1 MVPSMTQRNQSRIS
15 SSKHA
20 LAYIRISSQRQVNGE
35 SPETQLQAIN
45 NFAYN
50 SGIDI
55 VKTFYDEAKSGKNT
69 DRPAL
74 KELLQYAEKHKGDID
89 HVIVYKMNRASRD
102 MTSYVTGFLVP
113 LKRLG
118 ITIRS
123 ATEPTDDSVYGQFME
138 MFNVLVGQMDN
149 ETKRAFTVD
158 NMTNLSLQ
166 GWWQAPAMVGYDIHK
181 IPNEVGKLRPTLKP
195 NSMAPLVKQVLER
208 FSEGDITKAELT
220 RYAASIGLRSRYG
233 KKLSEDRIHAMI
245 KHAIYAGYV
254 ANRQTGWELV
264 DGKHEAIISRDTYEI
279 NQRLL
284 YGKRKRAG
292 EVRQKFNPDYPLKG
306 LVLCPNCTKPLYA
319 SAPKTGAGGK
329 SPRYHC
335 SRPQCKGKYKSIKA
349 DVMHDDFEKM
359 LQHIKPDDRLLAL
372 YKEVLITEA
381 ANQLGGLNGK
391 ISKARNQLDTIAENR
406 LSAIKKFNADQLT
419 VDEKTELVN
428 AYDDDKTTITDE
440 LRLLERQQTIRE
452 TDIDVA
458 LEIMRDVDRQW
469 LLASP
474 SARVRFQSIL
484 FPQGLVYDYENR
496 RFGTSEISA
505 FYRVLPT
512 KKDSEEPSKSFL
524 VAGAGFEPATSWL

>member
-1 MVPSMTQRNQSRIS
+1 MTQKNQSRTADR
-15 SSKHA
+15 KRA
-20 LAYIRISSQRQVNGE
+20 LAYIRISSQRQINGE

-45 NFAYN
+45 NFADN
-50 SGIDI
+50 NDIDI

-74 KELLQYAEKHKGDID
+74 KELIRYAEKHKDDID

-102 MTSYVTGFLVP
+102 MTSYITGFLLP

-118 ITIRS
+118 ISTRS

-195 NSMAPLVKQVLER
+195 NNTAPLVKQVLER

-233 KKLSEDRIHAMI
+233 KKLNEDRIHAMI

-254 ANRQTGWELV
+254 ANKQTDWELV
-264 DGKHEAIISRDTYEI
+264 DGKHEAIISRDTYEM

-359 LQHIKPDDRLLAL
+359 LQRIKPDDRLLAL

-381 ANQLGGLNGK
+381 ANQLGSLNGK

-406 LSAIKKFNADQLT
+406 LNAIKKFNADQLT
-419 VDEKTELVN
+419 ADEKTELVN
-428 AYDDDKTTITDE
+428 AYDDDKVAITDE
-440 LRLLERQQTIRE
+440 LRQLERQQTIRE

-484 FPQGLVYDYENR
+484 FPQGLVYDYENH

-505 FYRVLPT
+505 FYRVLPN
-512 KKDSEEPSKSFL
+512 KKGSEEPSKSFL
-524 VAGAGFEPATSWL
+524 VAGRGFEPLTSWL

>member
-1 MVPSMTQRNQSRIS
+1 MIQRDQLQTSRN
-15 SSKHA
+15 KRA

-45 NFAYN
+45 NFASN
-50 SGIDI
+50 NGIDI
-55 VKTFYDEAKSGKNT
+55 VKIFYDEAKSGKNT

-74 KELLQYAEKHKGDID
+74 IELIKFAEKHKDDID

-102 MTSYVTGFLVP
+102 ISSYVTGFLLP

-118 ITIRS
+118 ISIRS

-195 NSMAPLVKQVLER
+195 NSMTPLVKQVLER

-220 RYAASIGLRSRYG
+220 RYAASIGVRSRYG

-264 DGKHEAIISRDTYEI
+264 DGKHEAIISHDTYEI

-359 LQHIKPDDRLLAL
+359 LQRIKPDDRLLAL
-372 YKEVLITEA
+372 YKEVLIAES
-381 ANQLGGLNGK
+381 ANQLGSLNSK
-391 ISKARNQLDTIAENR
+391 ISKARSQLDTIAENR
-406 LSAIKKFNADQLT
+406 LNAIKKFNADQLT
-419 VDEKTELVN
+419 ADEKTELVN
-428 AYDDDKTTITDE
+428 AYDDDKSAITDE
-440 LRLLERQQTIRE
+440 LRQLERQQTIRE

-474 SARVRFQSIL
+474 SARARFQSIL

-496 RFGTSEISA
+496 RFGTSQISQ
-505 FYRVLPT
+505 FYRLATT

-524 VAGAGFEPATSWL
+524 VAGAGFEPATLWL